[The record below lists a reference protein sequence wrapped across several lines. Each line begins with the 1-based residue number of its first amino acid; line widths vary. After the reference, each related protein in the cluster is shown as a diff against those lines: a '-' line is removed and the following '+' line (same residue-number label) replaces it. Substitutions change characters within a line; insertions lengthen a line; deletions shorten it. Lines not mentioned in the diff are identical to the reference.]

1 MRELYETGWMHNRVR
16 MITASF
22 LTKHLLIP
30 GRKVNAGSGIR
41 LLMPILRQTVRA
53 GNGWQAVVLMPPYFR
68 VFNPITQGDKFTAH
82 GYVRRWLPELAGV
95 DDKSL
100 FAPFDADPMLT
111 VAAGLQPGKTYPLPL
126 VAHPEGRA
134 RALAAFEVVKANK

>member
-1 MRELYETGWMHNRVR
+1 
-16 MITASF
+16 
-22 LTKHLLIP
+22 
-30 GRKVNAGSGIR
+30 
-41 LLMPILRQTVRA
+41 MPTLRQTVRA
-53 GNGWQAVVLMPPYFR
+53 GNGWQAVALMLLPISVCSIRSRRVISSPP
-68 VFNPITQGDKFTAH
+68 
-82 GYVRRWLPELAGV
+82 GYVRRWVPELARV

-100 FAPFDADPMLT
+100 FAPFDADPMLA